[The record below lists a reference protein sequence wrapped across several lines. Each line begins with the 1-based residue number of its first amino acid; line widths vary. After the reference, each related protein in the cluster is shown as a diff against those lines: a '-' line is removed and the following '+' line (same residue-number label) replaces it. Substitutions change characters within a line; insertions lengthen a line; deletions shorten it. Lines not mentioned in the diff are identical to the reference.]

1 MGLRRA
7 VEMSPERW
15 VYAQKIMDL
24 VKRYAADL
32 ALEGP
37 PHSIEYIERATGG
50 FPRIRILREEAG
62 HILVGRIAQHVCNV
76 GLLGLTPQT
85 QSGSDAYLTYITKAE
100 LTREETAAVQNSTF
114 WSEHTRGPLLLL
126 RGLLAGGILEFV
138 FGSKRYRV
146 NYGLTDRTPSTKLAV
161 PYRAKDS
168 PSPRSEFSHPEVV
181 IMLTS
186 LSYYYGGLSD
196 EDLFVVL
203 GHLIDSDR
211 ADAEW
216 SAWLEGT
223 WPGVE
228 VRAVPGLHYCQIS
241 GTCADLHRYRNAR
254 GIPFTPS
261 NQSERSHAMPEFDIP
276 SATTFEVRR
285 GLLPL
290 PNHLPKRDEVRPLKP
305 EEHQALS

>member
-1 MGLRRA
+1 MATGGVLLLQPEHILSFKLTGPECFIVGNEAVGRRLLNIQDLFNSSARDIVDESDENFSVKFELIYTMGLRRA

-24 VKRYAADL
+24 VKRYAADV

-100 LTREETAAVQNSTF
+100 LTREETSAVQNSTF

-146 NYGLTDRTPSTKLAV
+146 NYGLTNRKPSTKLAV

-223 WPGVE
+223 
-228 VRAVPGLHYCQIS
+228 
-241 GTCADLHRYRNAR
+241 
-254 GIPFTPS
+254 
-261 NQSERSHAMPEFDIP
+261 
-276 SATTFEVRR
+276 
-285 GLLPL
+285 
-290 PNHLPKRDEVRPLKP
+290 
-305 EEHQALS
+305 